1 MAYKHRTVT
10 VDVDVYIDDVINEAD
25 DEQLIDELN
34 IRGYHVQKDPVEYN
48 DIDKFELDWLLELVD
63 KNNTDVYT
71 NRVRD
76 KLHKL
81 RHG

>member
-1 MAYKHRTVT
+1 MGYKTVT
-10 VDVDVYIDDVINEAD
+10 VDVDVYVDDVIDEMD
-25 DEQLIDELN
+25 DQDFIDILN
-34 IRGYHVQKDPVEYN
+34 NRGYHVQKDPVEHN
-48 DIDKFELDWLLELVD
+48 DIDKFELDFLLDLVD
-63 KNNTDVYT
+63 KNNKDVYT

>member
-1 MAYKHRTVT
+1 MPYVT
-10 VDVDVYIDDVINEAD
+10 VDVDIDLDEFDD
-25 DEQLIDELN
+25 DEIVEELQA
-34 IRGYHVQKDPVEYN
+34 RGYNVHKEPPEN
-48 DIDKFELDWLLELVD
+48 NELDKFEIDFLLDLVD

-71 NRVRD
+71 NRIRD

>member
-1 MAYKHRTVT
+1 MAYVT
-10 VDVDVYIDDVINEAD
+10 VDVDVYL
-25 DEQLIDELN
+25 DEFDNDELVEELKA
-34 IRGYHVQKDPVEYN
+34 RGYHVQKDPVEHN

-76 KLHKL
+76 KLYKL
-81 RHG
+81 RNG

>member
-1 MAYKHRTVT
+1 MPYVT
-10 VDVDVYIDDVINEAD
+10 VDVDINLYEFDD
-25 DEQLIDELN
+25 DEIVEELEA
-34 IRGYHVQKDPVEYN
+34 RGYNIQKEPQEPLEN
-48 DIDKFELDWLLELVD
+48 NELDKFEFDFLLDLVD

-71 NRVRD
+71 NRIRD